1 VAQISSVSGPF
12 NCLAHAS
19 GSKRCGLY
27 TALSF
32 QTEIAPK
39 KTIILM
45 SEVGQNVDAA
55 EVAKFDAL
63 ATRWWDADGEFRPLH
78 QINPLRLDWI
88 RQQVDLNGSKVV
100 DIGCGGGIL
109 TESMA
114 QAGAIVTGIDMAEA
128 PLAVARLHQ
137 IESGVE
143 VDYQRTTAED
153 LAASRAGQFDVVT
166 CLEMLEHVPD
176 PASVIAA
183 AAALLKPEGVLFLST
198 INRNPKAFALGIVGA
213 EYLLGLLPR
222 GTHEY
227 RKFIKPS
234 EMAAQLRAN
243 RMRLLDIS
251 GLTYNPLTRHYALS
265 RDIDVNYLATAVFDA

>member
-1 VAQISSVSGPF
+1 MTQ
-12 NCLAHAS
+12 HA
-19 GSKRCGLY
+19 
-27 TALSF
+27 
-32 QTEIAPK
+32 
-39 KTIILM
+39 
-45 SEVGQNVDAA
+45 NVDPA
-55 EVAKFDAL
+55 EIDKFQAI
-63 ATRWWDADGEFRPLH
+63 ASRWWDLQSEFRPLH
-78 QINPLRLDWI
+78 EINPLR
-88 RQQVDLNGSKVV
+88 VDYIDRHAHGLAGKAVL

-109 TESMA
+109 AEAMA
-114 QAGAIVTGIDMAEA
+114 RKGAQVTGIDMAEMS
-128 PLAVARLHQ
+128 LQVARLHLH
-137 IESGVE
+137 ESGLE
-143 VDYQRTTAED
+143 VDYRQSTAEAFAEAN
-153 LAASRAGQFDVVT
+153 AARFDVVT

-176 PASVIAA
+176 PASVITA

-198 INRNPKAFALGIVGA
+198 INRNPKSFALGIVGA

-265 RDIDVNYLATAVFDA
+265 QDIDVNYLVTAVFDA